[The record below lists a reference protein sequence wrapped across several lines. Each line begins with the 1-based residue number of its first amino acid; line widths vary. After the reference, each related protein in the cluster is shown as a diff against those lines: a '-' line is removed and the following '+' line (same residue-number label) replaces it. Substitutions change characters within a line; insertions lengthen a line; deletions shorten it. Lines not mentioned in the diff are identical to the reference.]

1 MITTTTL
8 VMPVDKRGE
17 ALRRPPLR
25 LPVIAPKEDQSSSAS
40 SSRSGPSV
48 PPRSRLPPRSRS
60 GCWTCRSRKVKC
72 DESKPVCGPCARL
85 SLNCDFNPRISFRN
99 DTSRVV
105 GRMQDVTIAAS
116 PVWDPATSPALTENS
131 PGSADVDDLP
141 PFASLTTDEEREKKA
156 ERSSPGTYHVV
167 VNQESFRNLPEY
179 TDEPEI
185 KQELLPPP
193 RRSSLATSLAS
204 SFSRDAGTE
213 VVPVSG
219 DPNIVVLP
227 RFQDVKRR
235 STFSSNRARSP
246 ISPTLG
252 HAMVKDEA
260 TIKVEDPE
268 EAVLSEESDSMPE
281 PELPAVGQE
290 ARYLRQF
297 RQVVWKHLVPAEPD
311 QRDGMARSSV
321 HILEH
326 AAAGFPP
333 LHHAMMAVAALSVAI
348 QEGKEWLDALQYYQQ
363 ALPAL
368 QSTLRGP
375 NDLSS
380 DGAFLTH
387 FLLLVYEIAAADV
400 EHSNLWSQHLLTL
413 LQISLLR
420 RDELGG
426 EVFPFVVWWICNID
440 LDALLSG
447 AGNGGYVESLLNN
460 DLIPPPSF
468 HLYPLG
474 LDGSSVLYADE
485 VEVLPI
491 ILQLDYEVTLLGIRL
506 ALLAREF
513 RSDITFDGV
522 DILQRSQALRIR
534 QSRIFELQEALRQLW
549 VTPAVMM
556 INQEVDNLPLRPK
569 QLYEHAASLY
579 RACIIYSH
587 TSIWPGQRL
596 ETSPDYDT
604 EIAVASSQI
613 LQMTSKALAEDR
625 SYCRYLVFPVFMAGF
640 VATDGA
646 HRMHAVDL
654 LREMEKSSIGRN
666 TTTTRKVL
674 AAVYEKQ
681 NERFMN
687 TGQSL
692 DVDWMH
698 VMVEEDLM
706 IVNFGL

>member
-1 MITTTTL
+1 
-8 VMPVDKRGE
+8 MPVDKRGE

-72 DESKPVCGPCARL
+72 DETKPICGPCARL
-85 SLNCDFNPRISFRN
+85 NLNCDFNPRISFRN
-99 DTSRVV
+99 DTSRVLE
-105 GRMQDVTIAAS
+105 RMQDVSITAS
-116 PVWDPATSPALTENS
+116 PVWDPANSPAPTENS
-131 PGSADVDDLP
+131 PGSAEVDDLP
-141 PFASLTTDEEREKKA
+141 PFANLTTDEEREKKA
-156 ERSSPGTYHVV
+156 GRSSPGTYNVV
-167 VNQESFRNLPEY
+167 VNPNSFQHLPEY
-179 TDEPEI
+179 NDDLDVKREV
-185 KQELLPPP
+185 LLPP
-193 RRSSLATSLAS
+193 RRGSVATSLGS
-204 SFSRDAGTE
+204 SLGREQAAE
-213 VVPVSG
+213 VIPVSG
-219 DPNIVVLP
+219 DPNTVVLP
-227 RFQDVKRR
+227 RFQDVRR
-235 STFSSNRARSP
+235 RGTFSSNRARSP
-246 ISPTLG
+246 ISPTAR
-252 HAMVKDEA
+252 HAIIKDEA
-260 TIKVEDPE
+260 VVKIEDQD
-268 EAVLSEESDSMPE
+268 EAVLSEDSDFMTESST
-281 PELPAVGQE
+281 VGQE

-311 QRDGMARSSV
+311 QRDGMVRSSV
-321 HILEH
+321 TIMEH
-326 AAAGFPP
+326 AASSFPP
-333 LHHAMMAVAALSVAI
+333 LHHAMMAVAALSVAV
-348 QEGKEWLDALQYYQQ
+348 QEGKEWLDALQHYQQ

-375 NDLSS
+375 NDLAS

-387 FLLLVYEIAAADV
+387 FLLLVYEIAAAEA

-420 RDELGG
+420 REALDG

-447 AGNGGYVESLLNN
+447 AGSGGYVESLLNN
-460 DLIPPPSF
+460 DFIPSPSF

-485 VEVLPI
+485 VQVLPT
-491 ILQLDYEVTLLGIRL
+491 ILQLDYEVSILAMRL

-513 RSDITFDGV
+513 RSDITFDGADV
-522 DILQRSQALRIR
+522 LQRNQIVRVR

-556 INQEVDNLPLRPK
+556 VNQEVDSFPIRPK

-587 TSIWPGQRL
+587 TSMWPGQRL
-596 ETSPDYDT
+596 DTSPDYNT

-613 LQMTSKALAEDR
+613 LQMTSRALAEDR

-654 LREMEKSSIGRN
+654 LREMEKTSIGRN
-666 TTTTRKVL
+666 TMTTRKVL

-692 DVDWMH
+692 DVDWMQ
-698 VMVEEDLM
+698 VMVGADLM

>member
-8 VMPVDKRGE
+8 LMPVDKRGE

-72 DESKPVCGPCARL
+72 DESKPICGPCARL

-99 DTSRVV
+99 DTSRVL

-116 PVWDPATSPALTENS
+116 PVWDPANSPALTENS
-131 PGSADVDDLP
+131 PGSAEVDDLP

-156 ERSSPGTYHVV
+156 GRSSPGTYNVV
-167 VNQESFRNLPEY
+167 VNPESFQHLPEY
-179 TDEPEI
+179 NDEAEI
-185 KQELLPPP
+185 KRELLPPL
-193 RRSSLATSLAS
+193 RRDSVATSLGS
-204 SFSRDAGTE
+204 SLGREPGVEAI
-213 VVPVSG
+213 PVSG
-219 DPNIVVLP
+219 DPNVVVLP

-246 ISPTLG
+246 ISPTG
-252 HAMVKDEA
+252 RHALVKDEA
-260 TIKVEDPE
+260 TIKVEDQE
-268 EAVLSEESDSMPE
+268 EAVLSEESDSVTE
-281 PELPAVGQE
+281 SSGVGQE

-326 AAAGFPP
+326 AANGFPP
-333 LHHAMMAVAALSVAI
+333 LHHAMMAVAALSVAV
-348 QEGKEWLDALQYYQQ
+348 QEGKEWLDALQHYQQ

-375 NDLSS
+375 DDLSS

-387 FLLLVYEIAAADV
+387 FLLLVYEIAAADA

-420 RDELGG
+420 REELGG
-426 EVFPFVVWWICNID
+426 EVFPFVVWWICNVD

-447 AGNGGYVESLLNN
+447 AGSGGYVESLLNN
-460 DLIPPPSF
+460 DYIPPPSF

-474 LDGSSVLYADE
+474 HDGSSVLYADE
-485 VEVLPI
+485 VEVLPT
-491 ILQLDYEVTLLGIRL
+491 ILQLDYEVSILAIRL

-513 RSDITFDGV
+513 RSDITFDSA
-522 DILQRSQALRIR
+522 DLLQRNQAVQIR

-556 INQEVDNLPLRPK
+556 INQEIDNLSVRPK

-587 TSIWPGQRL
+587 TSMWPGQRL

-604 EIAVASSQI
+604 ELAVASSQI
-613 LQMTSKALAEDR
+613 LQMTGKALAEDR

-654 LREMEKSSIGRN
+654 LREMEKTSIGRN

>member
-1 MITTTTL
+1 
-8 VMPVDKRGE
+8 MPVEKREE

-60 GCWTCRSRKVKC
+60 GCWTCRHRKVKC
-72 DESKPVCGPCARL
+72 DETRPLCGPCSRL
-85 SLNCDFNPRISFRN
+85 NLSCDFNPRVAFRD
-99 DTSRVV
+99 DTSRVL
-105 GRMQDVTIAAS
+105 GRNADVTIAAS
-116 PVWDPATSPALTENS
+116 PVWDPNSPALTENS
-131 PGSADVDDLP
+131 AGSAVVDDLP
-141 PFASLTTDEEREKKA
+141 PFASLTTDEDREKKA
-156 ERSSPGTYHVV
+156 GTSSPGTYNVV
-167 VNQESFRNLPEY
+167 VGPQSFQHLPEY
-179 TDEPEI
+179 NDEPEI
-185 KQELLPPP
+185 KRELLPTL
-193 RRSSLATSLAS
+193 RRGSIATSLAS
-204 SFSRDAGTE
+204 SLGREPGVEAI
-213 VVPVSG
+213 PLSG
-219 DPNIVVLP
+219 DPNTVVLP

-235 STFSSNRARSP
+235 STFSSNRAHSPTSP
-246 ISPTLG
+246 IVRPAIIKS
-252 HAMVKDEA
+252 EA
-260 TIKVEDPE
+260 IIKIEDQE
-268 EAVLSEESDSMPE
+268 EAVLSEESDSLSE
-281 PELPAVGQE
+281 TAGVGQE

-297 RQVVWKHLVPAEPD
+297 RQVVWKHLVPAELD
-311 QRDGMARSSV
+311 QRDGMVRSSV

-326 AAAGFPP
+326 AANTFPP
-333 LHHAMMAVAALSVAI
+333 LHHAMMAVAALSVAV

-375 NDLSS
+375 DDLSS

-387 FLLLVYEIAAADV
+387 FLLLVYEIAAAEA

-420 RDELGG
+420 RDESGREL
-426 EVFPFVVWWICNID
+426 FPFVVWWICHID

-447 AGNGGYVESLLNN
+447 AGSGGYVESLLNN
-460 DLIPPPSF
+460 DFIPPPSF

-474 LDGSSVLYADE
+474 HDGSSVLYAEE
-485 VEVLPI
+485 VEVLPT
-491 ILQLDYEVTLLGIRL
+491 ILQLDYEVSILAIRM

-513 RSDITFDGV
+513 RSDITFDDV
-522 DILQRSQALRIR
+522 DALQRDQAVRIR
-534 QSRIFELQEALRQLW
+534 QSQIFEIQEALRQLW

-556 INQEVDNLPLRPK
+556 IHQEVETLPTRPK
-569 QLYEHAASLY
+569 QLYEHAATLY

-587 TSIWPGQRL
+587 TSMWPGQRL

-613 LQMTSKALAEDR
+613 LQMASKALAEDR

-654 LREMEKSSIGRN
+654 LREMEKTSIGRN
-666 TTTTRKVL
+666 TMTTRKAL

-698 VMVEEDLM
+698 VMVQEGLLV
-706 IVNFGL
+706 VNFGL